1 MKTVII
7 KSLLSI
13 IAMLLLT
20 PLNAQSLK
28 PLSQAKRDSIL
39 ISIAKKVL
47 QKEAPEYL
55 LEYGKPIISER
66 KIRRMT
72 SKRAIHFKSK
82 KAEREEPKSSPY
94 YGTKNGQVYYI
105 VEFPQDESIEYF
117 DAGYVAQVYIWE
129 DNSKPWSLR
138 LGNSSIMD
146 LK

>member
-1 MKTVII
+1 MKILII
-7 KSLLSI
+7 KSVFV
-13 IAMLLLT
+13 IALMLLIT

-72 SKRAIHFKSK
+72 QEEEKAVPDFSPLHGAKS
-82 KAEREEPKSSPY
+82 ERI
-94 YGTKNGQVYYI
+94 YYI
-105 VEFPQDESIEYF
+105 VEFPPKRIYKAF
-117 DAGYVAQVYIWE
+117 
-129 DNSKPWSLR
+129 
-138 LGNSSIMD
+138 
-146 LK
+146 

>member
-55 LEYGKPIISER
+55 LEYGKPIIS
-66 KIRRMT
+66 
-72 SKRAIHFKSK
+72 KRAIHFKSK

-105 VEFPQDESIEYF
+105 VEFPQDESIESF
-117 DAGYVAQVYIWE
+117 EEGFVAQIYIWE
-129 DNSKPWSLR
+129 ENSKPWLLY
-138 LGNSSIMD
+138 LGNGMIENIE
-146 LK
+146 

>member
-1 MKTVII
+1 MNIKVIFL
-7 KSLLSI
+7 KSTIFVLFFLVVNGASAQFLRSLS
-13 IAMLLLT
+13 L
-20 PLNAQSLK
+20 Q
-28 PLSQAKRDSIL
+28 KRDSVL
-39 ISIAKKVL
+39 ISVSKKVL
-47 QKEAPEYL
+47 EKKAPEYL
-55 LEYGKPIISER
+55 LEYGKPIIT
-66 KIRRMT
+66 K
-72 SKRAIHFKSK
+72 KVIHFKSK
-82 KAEREEPKSSPY
+82 KDELEEPKASPF

>member
-55 LEYGKPIISER
+55 LEYGKPIIS
-66 KIRRMT
+66 
-72 SKRAIHFKSK
+72 KRAIHF
-82 KAEREEPKSSPY
+82 
-94 YGTKNGQVYYI
+94 
-105 VEFPQDESIEYF
+105 
-117 DAGYVAQVYIWE
+117 
-129 DNSKPWSLR
+129 
-138 LGNSSIMD
+138 
-146 LK
+146 

>member
-1 MKTVII
+1 MKILII
-7 KSLLSI
+7 KSVFV
-13 IAMLLLT
+13 IALMLLIT

-55 LEYGKPIISER
+55 LEYGKPIIS
-66 KIRRMT
+66 
-72 SKRAIHFKSK
+72 KRAIHFKSK

-105 VEFPQDESIEYF
+105 VEFPQDESIESF
-117 DAGYVAQVYIWE
+117 EEGFVAQIYIWE
-129 DNSKPWSLR
+129 ENSKPWLLY
-138 LGNSSIMD
+138 LGNGMIENIE
-146 LK
+146 

>member
-13 IAMLLLT
+13 IAMLLLA

-28 PLSQAKRDSIL
+28 NLSQAKRDSIL

-55 LEYGKPIISER
+55 LEYGKPIIS
-66 KIRRMT
+66 
-72 SKRAIHFKSK
+72 KRAIHFKSK

-94 YGTKNGQVYYI
+94 YGTKI
-105 VEFPQDESIEYF
+105 LS
-117 DAGYVAQVYIWE
+117 
-129 DNSKPWSLR
+129 NS
-138 LGNSSIMD
+138 
-146 LK
+146 LKMNL

>member
-47 QKEAPEYL
+47 QRIEQNNTNNKTGVKLFGEGY
-55 LEYGKPIISER
+55 S
-66 KIRRMT
+66 RMT
-72 SKRAIHFKSK
+72 NTIYLEKDFLSQYYTIGIIGILLFILPYILIPFISLFYILFK
-82 KAEREEPKSSPY
+82 
-94 YGTKNGQVYYI
+94 KNR
-105 VEFPQDESIEYF
+105 F
-117 DAGYVAQVYIWE
+117 
-129 DNSKPWSLR
+129 
-138 LGNSSIMD
+138 
-146 LK
+146 

>member
-20 PLNAQSLK
+20 PLSAQSLK
-28 PLSQAKRDSIL
+28 NLSQAKRDSTL

-55 LEYGKPIISER
+55 LEYGKPIIS
-66 KIRRMT
+66 
-72 SKRAIHFKSK
+72 KRAIHFKSRE
-82 KAEREEPKSSPY
+82 AEREEPK
-94 YGTKNGQVYYI
+94 NGQIYYI

>member
-1 MKTVII
+1 M
-7 KSLLSI
+7 
-13 IAMLLLT
+13 
-20 PLNAQSLK
+20 
-28 PLSQAKRDSIL
+28 
-39 ISIAKKVL
+39 
-47 QKEAPEYL
+47 
-55 LEYGKPIISER
+55 LEYGKPII
-66 KIRRMT
+66 

-82 KAEREEPKSSPY
+82 KAERKEPKSSPY

-146 LK
+146 LKCRKLSLISIALTFWSWQFLYTSPS

>member
-28 PLSQAKRDSIL
+28 NLSQAKRDSIL

-55 LEYGKPIISER
+55 LEYGKPII
-66 KIRRMT
+66 
-72 SKRAIHFKSK
+72 
-82 KAEREEPKSSPY
+82 
-94 YGTKNGQVYYI
+94 
-105 VEFPQDESIEYF
+105 
-117 DAGYVAQVYIWE
+117 
-129 DNSKPWSLR
+129 
-138 LGNSSIMD
+138 
-146 LK
+146 

>member
-1 MKTVII
+1 MKILII
-7 KSLLSI
+7 KSVFV
-13 IAMLLLT
+13 IALMLLIT

-72 SKRAIHFKSK
+72 QEEEKAVPDFSPLHGQIRA
-82 KAEREEPKSSPY
+82 Y
-94 YGTKNGQVYYI
+94 LLYC
-105 VEFPQDESIEYF
+105 
-117 DAGYVAQVYIWE
+117 
-129 DNSKPWSLR
+129 
-138 LGNSSIMD
+138 
-146 LK
+146 